1 MAAPNMA
8 VNRTLRDKAR
18 SAGYLYV
25 RHHAAKSPY
34 HLLCNTRAQGSPLTG
49 VRSRAICGDRALA
62 TTRHNCGG
70 RRNERLSVGRRTIKR
85 WDSSDEANWFVELTA
100 PFCKAAGIKVGDQ
113 LTVSLVIAAA
123 STPRELEVLLQQDP
137 QCRVA
142 WGKLSEAARRTI
154 MEHIRAGKSETIR
167 VRRAESAVQ
176 DLGQLTYVRRPAKK

>member
-1 MAAPNMA
+1 MQQSPRITFSATLERKDPRLPVYVVVPYA
-8 VNRTLRDKAR
+8 VIE
-18 SAGYLYV
+18 
-25 RHHAAKSPY
+25 PW
-34 HLLCNTRAQGSPLTG
+34 LLQG
-49 VRSRAICGDRALA
+49 
-62 TTRHNCGG
+62 TTVVEGEMNG
-70 RRNERLSVGRRTIKR
+70 LSVGRRTIKR